1 MLKDVYLRY
10 KLLTGYQISY
20 KPGWDC
26 HGLPI
31 ELNAIK
37 SLKKNAS
44 KNKSDAK
51 LVKFNKSDPVDV
63 RKNATQYALSC
74 IDLQM
79 KSFKQMNLLADW
91 SSIYRT
97 IDPDYMC
104 KELDLFYDLYEKKL
118 IYRNYM
124 PVYWSV
130 SSQTAL
136 AEFELEYNQNHKSN
150 ALYVA
155 FELVNYPNEIKNYLS
170 KLKPLLFRF
179 FKKIFYF

>member
-1 MLKDVYLRY
+1 MRF
-10 KLLTGYQISY
+10 KLLSGYQISY

-31 ELNAIK
+31 ELSAIK
-37 SLKKNAS
+37 SLKKSSLKKNSES
-44 KNKSDAK
+44 KVVTYNKS
-51 LVKFNKSDPVDV
+51 NPVDV
-63 RKNATQYALSC
+63 RKNANQYALSC
-74 IDLQM
+74 IDIQL

-118 IYRNYM
+118 IYRNFM

-136 AEFELEYNQNHKSN
+136 AEFELEYNQNHRSN

-155 FELVNYPNEIKNYLS
+155 FELVNYPDEIKQLLS
-170 KLKPLLFRF
+170 KS
-179 FKKIFYF
+179 

>member
-1 MLKDVYLRY
+1 LRF
-10 KLLTGYQISY
+10 KLLSGYQISY

-31 ELNAIK
+31 ELSAIK
-37 SLKKNAS
+37 SLKKSSLKKNSES
-44 KNKSDAK
+44 KVVTYNKS
-51 LVKFNKSDPVDV
+51 NPVDV
-63 RKNATQYALSC
+63 RKNANQYALSC
-74 IDLQM
+74 IDIQL

-118 IYRNYM
+118 IYRNFM

-136 AEFELEYNQNHKSN
+136 AEFELEYNQNHRSN

-155 FELVNYPNEIKNYLS
+155 FELVNYPDEIKQLLS
-170 KLKPLLFRF
+170 KS
-179 FKKIFYF
+179 